1 MSLEATE
8 NVQPA
13 AVTAAGSTPAA
24 AASQAPAE
32 PAEPAELAIPAQP
45 AKPAEAAEAAEA
57 AEVAGTR
64 GAGAEASGESA
75 TAGAEPGEPAEP
87 AAAAGPAAGAAGAAG
102 AEPADAAELPR
113 GAEPPG
119 TAQLP
124 EAARPAG
131 PAGAAGPAEP
141 AEAGE
146 PGEPIEPPAA
156 VELPDAT
163 GLPHAVERTELVG
176 LAEPAEAGEPTRRRR
191 GLAFALLFVIVAA
204 AIIGG
209 AIGTVGA
216 LTHGFRKH
224 VTVKYHESA
233 VFKLRTGDCI
243 NTPNSQKVSVL
254 PCSTPHQAEVF
265 GTFTL
270 PAGAWPGTA
279 AIRTEA
285 SSGCAALLTGY
296 LNPQLA
302 ISLTQ
307 SYVFPDKVAW
317 AGGTRTVICE
327 VQATSGQ
334 LTGSVAGAS

>member
-13 AVTAAGSTPAA
+13 AVPAAGTRTPAT

-32 PAEPAELAIPAQP
+32 PAEPA
-45 AKPAEAAEAAEA
+45 AA
-57 AEVAGTR
+57 AG
-64 GAGAEASGESA
+64 
-75 TAGAEPGEPAEP
+75 P
-87 AAAAGPAAGAAGAAG
+87 AAAAEAAAGAAGAAG
-102 AEPADAAELPR
+102 AEPADAAKLPH

-131 PAGAAGPAEP
+131 PAGP

-163 GLPHAVERTELVG
+163 DLPPAVERTELVG

-216 LTHGFRKH
+216 LTHGFRKD

-302 ISLTQ
+302 ISLRQ

-317 AGGTRTVICE
+317 TGGTRTVICE

-334 LTGSVAGAS
+334 LTGSVAGAA